1 MCFSAD
7 PNSGQP
13 STCWSDSLHIRKMSN
28 ENTKLARSMA
38 TGTSRQLK
46 LNKAKAD
53 LIPWHETLLNRLISG
68 LLSTT
73 WCDFGKIDIPQF
85 FNMVWIMYLYVL
97 HYVAKDETCCSLPPN
112 RKERQ
117 ALKKNHLQPKN
128 IEWGQHTGRNITG
141 LHNKST
147 RQHWYEGNESSA
159 FFLNPEVVELTPF
172 GVFCAQA
179 IERGRQTACW
189 LLLLWKL
196 AETKGH
202 KNEGIRWHLRIKKQN
217 KMRIS
222 FFSSPPFCYINLL
235 SAVTRGGQGCG

>member
-68 LLSTT
+68 LFSTT

-117 ALKKNHLQPKN
+117 ALKKKSLTAKKYWVRSTHRKEYHGPSQQIHTSTLIQRKRIFGFLPQPRGGGVDPIRSFLCTSYREREAN
-128 IEWGQHTGRNITG
+128 CLLVVVAMETGRD
-141 LHNKST
+141 K
-147 RQHWYEGNESSA
+147 RPQKW
-159 FFLNPEVVELTPF
+159 
-172 GVFCAQA
+172 
-179 IERGRQTACW
+179 R
-189 LLLLWKL
+189 
-196 AETKGH
+196 
-202 KNEGIRWHLRIKKQN
+202 N
-217 KMRIS
+217 KMTS
-222 FFSSPPFCYINLL
+222 KD
-235 SAVTRGGQGCG
+235 